1 MSNRRAR
8 SRRTRALSTKGNKN
22 QPNRHKIVT
31 SGGESVI
38 VGLFERS
45 QATATATAVQSA
57 EYTALEVGER
67 DDGNRAAYSLLSGV
81 GLSTPTSLSPEEL
94 LSCVKTKNA
103 ARSEAHVVVRT

>member
-1 MSNRRAR
+1 MVDQQGWKAIC
-8 SRRTRALSTKGNKN
+8 TRFYLDNDPVAKSA
-22 QPNRHKIVT
+22 
-31 SGGESVI
+31 
-38 VGLFERS
+38 VGLFEKS

-81 GLSTPTSLSPEEL
+81 GLSTPTSLSPEDL